1 MIISRVLKS
10 GETVLN
16 YSGEPDVIT
25 KILVRGG
32 RVKEREVEKMRGA
45 EKYLKILNCWLWR
58 CRKEPWE
65 KECKE
70 YNSGKAKETNA
81 FQKPPEGA

>member
-32 RVKEREVEKMRGA
+32 RVKEREVEKTRGA
-45 EKYLKILNCWLWR
+45 EKYLKILNC
-58 CRKEPWE
+58 
-65 KECKE
+65 
-70 YNSGKAKETNA
+70 
-81 FQKPPEGA
+81 